1 MRRAPLSLL
10 LSLAIGTGAMTP
22 AVAGGSLDYSTGV
35 SPYVSPYGVATPVP
49 APIPIP
55 VYEAAWYLRADFA
68 AGFGADPSVS
78 TAGTPFAASTIGLSQ
93 AWLSKSFEPS
103 FTGGVGVGYIW
114 GPNFRTDLTVDL
126 HSIMNAAFSGTQTYT
141 SGGTQTLT
149 VYDKTKWMS
158 TILLAN
164 AYYDIRTGTAF
175 TPYIGG
181 GVGFAVNQLTRNSDS
196 TDTGPTGNASVGG
209 GRTHVG
215 FAAAAMAGLTYDINS
230 FVAMDVNYRFLY
242 IDGSDVDLAING
254 TTSDVDIGGL
264 YEHQIRVGLR
274 LYID

>member
-1 MRRAPLSLL
+1 MRRASLSLL
-10 LSLAIGTGAMTP
+10 LSLAIGAGAMTP

-55 VYEAAWYLRADFA
+55 VYEAAWYLRADLA

-78 TAGTPFAASTIGLSQ
+78 TAGTPFAGGTIGLSQ

-114 GPNFRTDLTVDL
+114 GPNFRTDITVDL
-126 HSIMNAAFSGTQTYT
+126 HSIMNATLSGTQPYG
-141 SGGTQTLT
+141 GGTVS

-164 AYYDIRTGTAF
+164 AYYDIRTGTPF

-181 GVGFAVNQLTRNSDS
+181 GLGFAANQLTRNSASIDS
-196 TDTGPTGNASVGG
+196 GPTGNVSVGG
-209 GRTHVG
+209 RRTHVG

-242 IDGSDVDLAING
+242 IDGSNVDLLING
-254 TTSDVDIGGL
+254 ANSDVEIGGL